1 MLGFL
6 VLIFVYLFLLL
17 AHNTQKTARS
27 SLVRS
32 LIVAALFIFS
42 LSLFSVVAT
51 GVLFWLLFFIPFF
64 FFPSG
69 KFQERSHKSQEEVLK
84 DFFEQMRRQQ
94 QSHHE
99 SHQQSHQN
107 YQHNY
112 QQDSYRA
119 APKGGMSIEEAAK
132 LLGVKPDATPLII
145 KSAYRKLML
154 THHPDKGGKAE
165 FAAKLNTARDILMAK
180 FDKR

>member
-1 MLGFL
+1 MIGFL

-27 SLVRS
+27 SLIRS
-32 LIVAALFIFS
+32 LMVAAIFIGL

-51 GVLFWLLFFIPFF
+51 GILFWLLFFIPFF

-69 KFQERSHKSQEEVLK
+69 KFQGRSQKSQEDVLK
-84 DFFEQMRRQQ
+84 EFFEQMRRQQ
-94 QSHHE
+94 QEHSHY
-99 SHQQSHQN
+99 QSHQH
-107 YQHNY
+107 YTHNHH
-112 QQDSYRA
+112 QDSFKS
-119 APKGGMSIEEAAK
+119 APRGGLSIEEAAS
-132 LLGVKPDATPLII
+132 LLGVKPDATPLLI

-154 THHPDKGGKAE
+154 KHHPDKGGNAE
-165 FAAKLNTARDILMAK
+165 FAAKLNTARDILMAQ

>member
-6 VLIFVYLFLLL
+6 VLIFIYLFLLL

-32 LIVAALFIFS
+32 LIVAALFVLS

-69 KFQERSHKSQEEVLK
+69 KFQGRTHKSQEDILK
-84 DFFEQMRRQQ
+84 DFFDQMRRQQ
-94 QSHHE
+94 QQSHY
-99 SHQQSHQN
+99 QSHQN
-107 YQHNY
+107 YQQQH

-119 APKGGMSIEEAAK
+119 APKGNMSLEEAAK
-132 LLGVKPDATPLII
+132 LLGVKPDATPLVI

-154 THHPDKGGKAE
+154 KHHPDKGGTAE
-165 FAAKLNTARDILMAK
+165 FAAKLNTARDTLMAK

>member
-1 MLGFL
+1 MIGFL
-6 VLIFVYLFLLL
+6 VLIFIYLFLLL
-17 AHNTQKTARS
+17 AHNTQKTDRS

-32 LIVAALFIFS
+32 LVVAAIFIVL

-69 KFQERSHKSQEEVLK
+69 KFQGRAQKSQEDVLK
-84 DFFEQMRRQQ
+84 EFFEQMRSQKEQ
-94 QSHHE
+94 HSHYQSHH
-99 SHQQSHQN
+99 HYH
-107 YQHNY
+107 
-112 QQDSYRA
+112 QQDSYKA
-119 APKGGMSIEEAAK
+119 ASNGGMSIEEAAK
-132 LLGVKPDATPLII
+132 LLGVKPDATSLVI

-154 THHPDKGGKAE
+154 KHHPDKGGNAE
-165 FAAKLNTARDILMAK
+165 FAAKLNTARDILMAQ